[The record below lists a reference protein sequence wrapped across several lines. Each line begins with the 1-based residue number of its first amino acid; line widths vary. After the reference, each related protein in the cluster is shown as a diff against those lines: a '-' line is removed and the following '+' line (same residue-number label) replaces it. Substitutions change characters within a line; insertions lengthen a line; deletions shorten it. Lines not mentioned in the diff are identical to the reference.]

1 MTTHGKSQL
10 YESFNDYCQGEAYC
24 DMPIKYSWFNADCRN
39 RLNFYAEGSK
49 YDYYAKEIRG
59 WKTWEYDQ
67 RRREP
72 VIFGVAF
79 CVADEIN
86 VPFTPDPFPFQKHQF
101 TYFILA
107 VDFFTVFF
115 MICFINLLE
124 TRYEEYAEIFDK
136 RNVEMRDFTLEF
148 NNLPLDHEF
157 GGKELMLQA

>member
-1 MTTHGKSQL
+1 
-10 YESFNDYCQGEAYC
+10 
-24 DMPIKYSWFNADCRN
+24 MPIKYSWFNADCRN

-86 VPFTPDPFPFQKHQF
+86 VPFTPDPFPF
-101 TYFILA
+101 
-107 VDFFTVFF
+107 
-115 MICFINLLE
+115 
-124 TRYEEYAEIFDK
+124 
-136 RNVEMRDFTLEF
+136 
-148 NNLPLDHEF
+148 
-157 GGKELMLQA
+157 